1 MIGCEMNFVLVVVW
15 WSGFF
20 FKQNYQYLVITCFQS
35 KKKKCYKFITYIDLY
50 ILKCYKFKIF

>member
-1 MIGCEMNFVLVVVW
+1 MIGCEMNFVLVVW

-35 KKKKCYKFITYIDLY
+35 KKKNAINS
-50 ILKCYKFKIF
+50 